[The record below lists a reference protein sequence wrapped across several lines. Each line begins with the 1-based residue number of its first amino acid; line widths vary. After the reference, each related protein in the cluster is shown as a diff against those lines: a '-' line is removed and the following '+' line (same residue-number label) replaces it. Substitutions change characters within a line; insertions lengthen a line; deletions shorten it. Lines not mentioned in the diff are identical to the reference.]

1 MILANKI
8 LQSTFVQGIIEL
20 ITDSKATLLVIEAV
34 LALLLIIWQL
44 IRMQAATASVDDNGA
59 GTSTKKYIDNIKKI
73 VIAGVVIIC
82 VTALFTT
89 ILSYFN

>member
-59 GTSTKKYIDNIKKI
+59 GQRNILITSKK
-73 VIAGVVIIC
+73 
-82 VTALFTT
+82 L
-89 ILSYFN
+89 